1 MLRLLGSKKRAKVG
15 ESSPPKVD
23 PARAPTRPPSKG
35 SVRSKGSEP
44 GSSNDASEYSSAMD
58 YVRRRIIPQHMSMRA
73 QELEEARVRAE
84 EVTKEFIQGTRQQA
98 KPEERRAAAM
108 VLARYVNQEFGD
120 AAEQLGISLRAGRGL
135 AYVLQLIFE
144 GDMQLQRTGLM
155 ILANLASDA
164 FDPKSGET
172 KRQVFNANI
181 FHRIKDFVFASDV
194 VAQTYACACLQN
206 LCKDVEFAKLVKTFE
221 LIPELERIVR
231 GAKAVP
237 KPEHTQLLDL
247 LDARIG
253 ASAPT
258 LLPPLSD
265 LPRSSPWRP
274 AAGSHNTSAAQA
286 LRGRRALQH
295 S

>member
-15 ESSPPKVD
+15 EISPPKVD
-23 PARAPTRPPSKG
+23 PARTPTRPPSTG
-35 SVRSKGSEP
+35 SVRRKGSEP
-44 GSSNDASEYSSAMD
+44 GSSNDASEYSSAMN
-58 YVRRRIIPQHMSMRA
+58 YVRRRIVPQQQVSMRV

-98 KPEERRAAAM
+98 KLEERRAAAM
-108 VLARYVNQEFGD
+108 ALARYVNQEFGD

-181 FHRIKDFVFASDV
+181 FHRIKDFVFAADV

-237 KPEHTQLLDL
+237 
-247 LDARIG
+247 
-253 ASAPT
+253 
-258 LLPPLSD
+258 
-265 LPRSSPWRP
+265 
-274 AAGSHNTSAAQA
+274 
-286 LRGRRALQH
+286 
-295 S
+295 

>member
-1 MLRLLGSKKRAKVG
+1 
-15 ESSPPKVD
+15 
-23 PARAPTRPPSKG
+23 
-35 SVRSKGSEP
+35 
-44 GSSNDASEYSSAMD
+44 
-58 YVRRRIIPQHMSMRA
+58 
-73 QELEEARVRAE
+73 
-84 EVTKEFIQGTRQQA
+84 
-98 KPEERRAAAM
+98 
-108 VLARYVNQEFGD
+108 
-120 AAEQLGISLRAGRGL
+120 LRAGRGL

-181 FHRIKDFVFASDV
+181 FHRIKDFVFAADV

-237 KPEHTQLLDL
+237 
-247 LDARIG
+247 
-253 ASAPT
+253 
-258 LLPPLSD
+258 
-265 LPRSSPWRP
+265 
-274 AAGSHNTSAAQA
+274 
-286 LRGRRALQH
+286 
-295 S
+295 